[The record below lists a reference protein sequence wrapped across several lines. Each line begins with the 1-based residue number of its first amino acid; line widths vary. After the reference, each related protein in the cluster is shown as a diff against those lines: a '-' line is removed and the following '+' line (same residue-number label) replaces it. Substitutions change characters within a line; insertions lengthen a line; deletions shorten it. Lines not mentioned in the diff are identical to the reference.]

1 MNDIVKDS
9 DSRYWSVEELNI
21 LKKYYPEKGVEFCMK
36 FLPNRTKDSI
46 RREVSK
52 LDIRC
57 KNVFWTEEEEQ
68 FMREYYP
75 IFGVKYCMKALNRT
89 RLMIKC
95 KAFNMGLQV
104 QNVKWSVEEDKI
116 LRENYPKIGAKGCK
130 VLLPNRDLD
139 PIRKRAS
146 YFGLTYKR
154 R

>member
-1 MNDIVKDS
+1 
-9 DSRYWSVEELNI
+9 
-21 LKKYYPEKGVEFCMK
+21 MK

-52 LDIRC
+52 LDIKR

-75 IFGVKYCMKALNRT
+75 VFGIKYCMKALNRT

-104 QNVKWSVEEDKI
+104 QNVK
-116 LRENYPKIGAKGCK
+116 
-130 VLLPNRDLD
+130 
-139 PIRKRAS
+139 
-146 YFGLTYKR
+146 
-154 R
+154 